1 MRSHLHFASFAVFK
15 WQPLRDALG
24 IPDTRHLGVASGMKL
39 AAKPPSVLLA
49 NKPPL
54 GKGA

>member
-1 MRSHLHFASFAVFK
+1 LVAVFK

-24 IPDTRHLGVASGMKL
+24 IPDMRHLGIASGVKPP
-39 AAKPPSVLLA
+39 ARPPSVLLA

-54 GKGA
+54 GKIGGA